1 MLLALN
7 YLHMKGFAHR
17 DLKPENMI
25 LDGKDFNLK
34 IIDFGFCASLTG
46 TQGDGYMRTNV
57 GTLLYMAPEIVEK
70 KEYQGVQVDLFALG
84 VILFTMRAGH

>member
-1 MLLALN
+1 
-7 YLHMKGFAHR
+7 
-17 DLKPENMI
+17 
-25 LDGKDFNLK
+25 
-34 IIDFGFCASLTG
+34 
-46 TQGDGYMRTNV
+46 MRTDV